1 LGRSEEARNLKFNH
15 LNPNLLPF
23 SSILFSQLIF
33 LLEFYMNQV
42 KRNLQKGFTLIEL
55 MIVVA
60 IIGILAA
67 IALPAYQDYTGRA
80 QAAEGVTLAA
90 GLKTPLAEAISTS
103 AAAGCVA
110 PAGAVLTGK
119 YVTGTV
125 ITATGTAPEV
135 ICTVVSTFGTNTNPK
150 LSGQTVTMAF
160 TASTGAWTCVGSAVK
175 AVMPSACPG
184 V

>member
-1 LGRSEEARNLKFNH
+1 
-15 LNPNLLPF
+15 
-23 SSILFSQLIF
+23 
-33 LLEFYMNQV
+33 MNQV

-67 IALPAYQDYTGRA
+67 IAIPQYQDYTGRA

-90 GLKTPLAEAISTS
+90 GLKIPLTEAISTS
-103 AAAGCVA
+103 AAAGCVM
-110 PAGAVLTGK
+110 PTGAVVSGK

-125 ITATGTAPEV
+125 VTATGTAPEV
-135 ICTVVSTFGTNTNPK
+135 ICTVVATFGTNVNPK
-150 LSGQTVTMAF
+150 LSGKTVTMAY
-160 TASTGAWTCVGSAVK
+160 TASSGAWTCVGNAPT

-184 V
+184 I